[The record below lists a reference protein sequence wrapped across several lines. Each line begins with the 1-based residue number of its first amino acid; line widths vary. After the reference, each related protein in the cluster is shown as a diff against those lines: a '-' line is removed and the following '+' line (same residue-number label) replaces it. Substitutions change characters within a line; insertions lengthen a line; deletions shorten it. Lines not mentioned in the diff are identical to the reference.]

1 MSFLRHA
8 QATAQRL
15 AKGFPIVALT
25 GPRQAGKTT
34 LARLTFGDK
43 PYVSLEDPEER
54 EFALTDPRNFLARFP
69 QGAILDEIQRTPAL
83 FSYLQNLVD
92 TRQRMG
98 DFILTGSQQFSLHSG
113 ISQSLAGRVGLIQ
126 LLPFSLGELIDARQQ
141 SNSLEAQLF
150 TGGYPTLYDRPVTP
164 ADWFGNYVATYL
176 ERDVRELLAV
186 RDLALFQRFLK
197 MCAARSGQLLN
208 LSALAADCGISH
220 VTAREWLSVLEAS
233 YVVFLLRPWHNN
245 LGKRLVKTPKLYF
258 LDTGLLAWLLGI
270 HDATSLATHALRGPL
285 FETLIVTEFI
295 KHAFNAGRAAE
306 LYFWRD
312 SNGHEVD
319 LLVPHGVQMRPIE
332 IKSGATFASDWLRGV
347 TKWRALADDLAA
359 PGWIIWGG
367 TQSHVREDNEIISWR
382 DLAARQTAEILHHST
397 GQS

>member
-1 MSFLRHA
+1 MPILRQA

-54 EFALTDPRNFLARFP
+54 EFAISDPRNFLARFP

-83 FSYLQNLVD
+83 FSYLQGLVD

-98 DFILTGSQQFSLHSG
+98 DFILTSSQQFSLHSG

-126 LLPFSLGELIDARQQ
+126 LLPFSMGELTNAKQQ
-141 SNSLEAQLF
+141 AASLETQML
-150 TGGYPTLYDRPVTP
+150 TGGYPPLYDRPIAP
-164 ADWFGNYVATYL
+164 PDWYGNYVATYL

-233 YVVFLLRPWHNN
+233 YVVHLLRPWHNN

-270 HDATSLATHALRGPL
+270 HDATSLATHAQRGAL
-285 FETLIVTEFI
+285 FETLIVAEFI

-319 LLVPHGVQMRPIE
+319 LLVPQAAQMRPVE
-332 IKSGATFASDWLRGV
+332 IKSGATFASDWLRSV
-347 TKWRALADDLAA
+347 NKWRDLAGELAA
-359 PGWIIWGG
+359 PGQVIWGG
-367 TQSHVREDNEIISWR
+367 SQSYVREGNEITAWH
-382 DLAARQTAEILHHST
+382 DLPNKLTARERERE
-397 GQS
+397 